1 MVLTK
6 EQVKDELKVLGSVIS
21 DNGKEIKDGVTVSFF
36 FEYTEDGHS
45 KIEQFRY
52 ARATVD
58 PRTQV
63 AMVARAIRTFSS
75 AAVDEYDLEPFDIL
89 KRSKDTFNYLEKR
102 KLCNADEVIKKL
114 YDVNFQPAEDLSVLG
129 KLDKVKGV
137 IVEVAVSDDNDKK
150 EDIFYLFVK
159 IDTFNQFKK
168 RNINLGFMA
177 NVNKNGVHNITD
189 NKTTFGVKDTIG
201 FYYHNDHFLINNH
214 SDFERMLFLVSEY
227 QRKAEKKADEL
238 VQFSTVLENV
248 KSLKNDL
255 DGRGSV
261 VLARM
266 MARVS
271 INDLSE
277 KFSKSE
283 LNDTLDS
290 LNDIITDER
299 FEKNFEDLKIDMDEK
314 KIHYTSDTKFKF
326 VALLADRP
334 AKTIFLGRKFME

>member
-6 EQVKDELKVLGSVIS
+6 KQVKDELEVLGSVIS
-21 DNGKEIKDGVTVSFF
+21 DNGKHIQDGVTVGFF
-36 FEYTEDGHS
+36 FEYTEDGQS

-58 PRTQV
+58 ERTQV

-89 KRSKDTFNYLEKR
+89 KRSKDTFSYLEKGN
-102 KLCNADEVIKKL
+102 LDNAYKVIKKL
-114 YDVNFQPAEDLSVLG
+114 DDVNFSPAEDLSVLG
-129 KLDKVKGV
+129 KLNKVKGV
-137 IVEVAVSDDNDKK
+137 IVKVVVPNGNE

-159 IDTFNQFKK
+159 IETFNQFKK

-177 NVNKNGVHNITD
+177 NVDNDGVHNMTD
-189 NKTTFGVKDTIG
+189 KKTMFGMKDTIG

-227 QRKAEKKADEL
+227 QKSAQEKADDL

-248 KSLKNDL
+248 EALKNDL
-255 DGRGSV
+255 DGMGSV

-271 INDLSE
+271 INDLSK
-277 KFSKSE
+277 KFAEPE
-283 LNDTLDS
+283 LNNTLNS

-299 FEKNFEDLKIDMDEK
+299 FEKNFEDLKIDMGEK